1 MSEECTHDC
10 STCSSN
16 CGSKDPKSLLVAPH
30 PNSKIGKVIGV
41 VSGKGGV
48 GKSMVTDLLA
58 VEFARRGYHCGIL
71 DADITGPSIPKAF
84 GITEKAQGNET
95 TIFPVKSKKYGVDI
109 MSINVLLENESDPVV
124 WRGPV
129 IGGTVRQFWSDTLW
143 DNVDYLF
150 VDMPPG
156 TGDVALTVFQNIPID
171 GIVVVTSPQDLVS
184 MIVGKAMKMAS
195 LMNIPVLGL
204 VENMSYALCPDCG
217 KKIHVF
223 GESHI
228 SEIAEE
234 YHVPVLAQMPIN
246 PALASACDNGT
257 VEDLDCSYL
266 EDAALV
272 IERGQKSWIQ
282 KSVIYLG
289 QGNNRPAISN

>member
-272 IERGQKSWIQ
+272 IERGQ
-282 KSVIYLG
+282 
-289 QGNNRPAISN
+289 N

>member
-156 TGDVALTVFQNIPID
+156 TGDVALNVFQNITID

-272 IERGQKSWIQ
+272 IERGQK
-282 KSVIYLG
+282 
-289 QGNNRPAISN
+289 

>member
-204 VENMSYALCPDCG
+204 VENMSYALCPDCR

-272 IERGQKSWIQ
+272 IERGQK
-282 KSVIYLG
+282 
-289 QGNNRPAISN
+289 

>member
-58 VEFARRGYHCGIL
+58 VEFARRGYHCGLL

-272 IERGQKSWIQ
+272 IERGQK
-282 KSVIYLG
+282 
-289 QGNNRPAISN
+289 

>member
-228 SEIAEE
+228 GEIAEE

-246 PALASACDNGT
+246 PSLASACDNGT

-266 EDAALV
+266 EDDALV
-272 IERGQKSWIQ
+272 IERGQ
-282 KSVIYLG
+282 
-289 QGNNRPAISN
+289 R

>member
-58 VEFARRGYHCGIL
+58 VEFARRGYNCGIL

-272 IERGQKSWIQ
+272 IERGQK
-282 KSVIYLG
+282 
-289 QGNNRPAISN
+289 

>member
-150 VDMPPG
+150 VDMTPG

-272 IERGQKSWIQ
+272 IERGQK
-282 KSVIYLG
+282 
-289 QGNNRPAISN
+289 

>member
-246 PALASACDNGT
+246 PSLASACDIGT

-272 IERGQKSWIQ
+272 IERGQ
-282 KSVIYLG
+282 
-289 QGNNRPAISN
+289 R

>member
-228 SEIAEE
+228 GEIAEE
-234 YHVPVLAQMPIN
+234 YHAPVLAQMPIN
-246 PALASACDNGT
+246 PSLASACDNGT

-272 IERGQKSWIQ
+272 IERGQK
-282 KSVIYLG
+282 
-289 QGNNRPAISN
+289 

>member
-1 MSEECTHDC
+1 MSEQCTHDC

-156 TGDVALTVFQNIPID
+156 TGDVALTVFQNITID

-272 IERGQKSWIQ
+272 IERGQK
-282 KSVIYLG
+282 
-289 QGNNRPAISN
+289 

>member
-16 CGSKDPKSLLVAPH
+16 CGSKDQKSLLVAPH

-228 SEIAEE
+228 GEIAEE

-246 PALASACDNGT
+246 PSLASACDNGT

-272 IERGQKSWIQ
+272 IERGQ
-282 KSVIYLG
+282 
-289 QGNNRPAISN
+289 R

>member
-84 GITEKAQGNET
+84 GINEKAQGNET

-228 SEIAEE
+228 GEIAEE

-246 PALASACDNGT
+246 PSLASACDNGT

-272 IERGQKSWIQ
+272 IERGQK
-282 KSVIYLG
+282 
-289 QGNNRPAISN
+289 

>member
-71 DADITGPSIPKAF
+71 DADSTGPSIPKAF

-272 IERGQKSWIQ
+272 IERGQK
-282 KSVIYLG
+282 
-289 QGNNRPAISN
+289 

>member
-1 MSEECTHDC
+1 MSEQCTHDC
-10 STCSSN
+10 STCCSN

-272 IERGQKSWIQ
+272 IERGQK
-282 KSVIYLG
+282 
-289 QGNNRPAISN
+289 

>member
-30 PNSKIGKVIGV
+30 PNSKLGKVIGV

-272 IERGQKSWIQ
+272 IERGQK
-282 KSVIYLG
+282 
-289 QGNNRPAISN
+289 

>member
-228 SEIAEE
+228 GEIAEE

-257 VEDLDCSYL
+257 WRIWIAPIWKMLRLLLKEVRSSGYKNMLF
-266 EDAALV
+266 
-272 IERGQKSWIQ
+272 IWGRGTIP
-282 KSVIYLG
+282 L
-289 QGNNRPAISN
+289 PH

>member
-1 MSEECTHDC
+1 MSEQCTHDC

-272 IERGQKSWIQ
+272 IERSQK
-282 KSVIYLG
+282 
-289 QGNNRPAISN
+289 

>member
-95 TIFPVKSKKYGVDI
+95 TIFPVKSIKYGVDI

-228 SEIAEE
+228 GEIAEE

-246 PALASACDNGT
+246 PSLASACDNGT

-272 IERGQKSWIQ
+272 IERGQ
-282 KSVIYLG
+282 
-289 QGNNRPAISN
+289 R

>member
-95 TIFPVKSKKYGVDI
+95 TIFPVKSKKYGMDI

-257 VEDLDCSYL
+257 VEDLNCSYL

-272 IERGQKSWIQ
+272 IERGQK
-282 KSVIYLG
+282 
-289 QGNNRPAISN
+289 

>member
-228 SEIAEE
+228 GEIAEE

-246 PALASACDNGT
+246 PSLASACDNGT

-266 EDAALV
+266 ENAALV
-272 IERGQKSWIQ
+272 IERGQ
-282 KSVIYLG
+282 
-289 QGNNRPAISN
+289 R

>member
-109 MSINVLLENESDPVV
+109 MSIIVLLENESDPVV

-150 VDMPPG
+150 VDMQPG

-272 IERGQKSWIQ
+272 IERGQK
-282 KSVIYLG
+282 
-289 QGNNRPAISN
+289 

>member
-204 VENMSYALCPDCG
+204 VENMSYALCPDSG

-272 IERGQKSWIQ
+272 IERGQK
-282 KSVIYLG
+282 
-289 QGNNRPAISN
+289 

>member
-156 TGDVALTVFQNIPID
+156 TGDVPLTVFQNIPID

-228 SEIAEE
+228 GEIAEE

-246 PALASACDNGT
+246 PSLASACDNGT

-272 IERGQKSWIQ
+272 IERGQ
-282 KSVIYLG
+282 
-289 QGNNRPAISN
+289 R

>member
-204 VENMSYALCPDCG
+204 VENMSYVLCPDCG

-246 PALASACDNGT
+246 PSLASACDNGT

-272 IERGQKSWIQ
+272 IERGQ
-282 KSVIYLG
+282 
-289 QGNNRPAISN
+289 R

>member
-71 DADITGPSIPKAF
+71 DADITGHSIPKAF

-204 VENMSYALCPDCG
+204 VENMSYALCPDCC

-228 SEIAEE
+228 GEIAEE

-246 PALASACDNGT
+246 PSLASACDNGT

-272 IERGQKSWIQ
+272 IERGQ
-282 KSVIYLG
+282 
-289 QGNNRPAISN
+289 R

>member
-195 LMNIPVLGL
+195 LMNILVLGL

-228 SEIAEE
+228 GEIAEE

-272 IERGQKSWIQ
+272 IERGQK
-282 KSVIYLG
+282 
-289 QGNNRPAISN
+289 

>member
-223 GESHI
+223 VESHI

-272 IERGQKSWIQ
+272 IERGQK
-282 KSVIYLG
+282 
-289 QGNNRPAISN
+289 

>member
-84 GITEKAQGNET
+84 GITGKAQGNET

-272 IERGQKSWIQ
+272 IERGQK
-282 KSVIYLG
+282 
-289 QGNNRPAISN
+289 

>member
-71 DADITGPSIPKAF
+71 DTDITGPSIPKAF

-272 IERGQKSWIQ
+272 IERGQK
-282 KSVIYLG
+282 
-289 QGNNRPAISN
+289 

>member
-228 SEIAEE
+228 GEIAEE
-234 YHVPVLAQMPIN
+234 YNVPVLAQMPIN
-246 PALASACDNGT
+246 PSLASACDNGT

-272 IERGQKSWIQ
+272 IERGQ
-282 KSVIYLG
+282 
-289 QGNNRPAISN
+289 R

>member
-257 VEDLDCSYL
+257 LEDLDCSYL

-272 IERGQKSWIQ
+272 IERGQK
-282 KSVIYLG
+282 
-289 QGNNRPAISN
+289 

>member
-184 MIVGKAMKMAS
+184 IIVGKAMKMAS

-228 SEIAEE
+228 GEIAEE

-246 PALASACDNGT
+246 PSLASACDNGT

-266 EDAALV
+266 EDVALV
-272 IERGQKSWIQ
+272 IERGQK
-282 KSVIYLG
+282 
-289 QGNNRPAISN
+289 

>member
-10 STCSSN
+10 SSCSSN
-16 CGSKDPKSLLVAPH
+16 CASRDPKSFLEAPH
-30 PNSKIGKVIGV
+30 PDSKIGKVIGV

-58 VEFARRGYHCGIL
+58 LEFARRGYHCGIL

-84 GITEKAQGNET
+84 GLTEKATGNET
-95 TIFPVKSKKYGVDI
+95 TIFPVKTKKYGIDV
-109 MSINVLLENESDPVV
+109 MSINLLLENETDPVV

-129 IGGTVRQFWSDTLW
+129 IGGTVKQFWTDTLW

-156 TGDVALTVFQNIPID
+156 TGDVALTVFQSIPVD

-184 MIVGKAMKMAS
+184 MIVGKAVKMAEM
-195 LMNIPVLGL
+195 MNIPVLGL
-204 VENMSYALCPDCG
+204 IENMSYAECPDCG
-217 KKIHVF
+217 KKIPVF

-228 SEIAEE
+228 GDVAAM

-246 PALASACDNGT
+246 PSLAASCDQGT
-257 VEDLDCSYL
+257 VEELTCSYL
-266 EDAALV
+266 SDAAMV
-272 IERGQKSWIQ
+272 IERGQTQ
-282 KSVIYLG
+282 
-289 QGNNRPAISN
+289 

>member
-195 LMNIPVLGL
+195 LMNIPALGL

-272 IERGQKSWIQ
+272 IERGQK
-282 KSVIYLG
+282 
-289 QGNNRPAISN
+289 

>member
-95 TIFPVKSKKYGVDI
+95 TIFPVKSKKYCVDI

-272 IERGQKSWIQ
+272 IERGQK
-282 KSVIYLG
+282 
-289 QGNNRPAISN
+289 

>member
-129 IGGTVRQFWSDTLW
+129 IGGTVRQFWSDALW

-272 IERGQKSWIQ
+272 IERGQK
-282 KSVIYLG
+282 
-289 QGNNRPAISN
+289 